1 MRNAVRAIFDM
12 RRSIQS
18 MQITILNARY
28 VMNQCVKSI
37 RQSRSYLS
45 LVASIRRISS
55 YQHLWIKCADYLTS
69 RSRHADHLLKL
80 DSTDTLLARAPQGLT
95 PRLKGA
101 SRWVAKVL
109 VGALCLSGTQSA
121 EAQLDAT
128 KSIKALADYQLT
140 DKQYKCHNQIIYR
153 ESTWKIDA
161 VNGSHHGYYQIRS
174 KHIKGKPYDYQF
186 WMYWYYVAYRY
197 GITKYDEPNY
207 CKALHHLKTKGWQ

>member
-1 MRNAVRAIFDM
+1 
-12 RRSIQS
+12 

-37 RQSRSYLS
+37 RQYRSYLNQ
-45 LVASIRRISS
+45 VASTLRISN
-55 YQHLWIKCADYLTS
+55 YQHLWIKCADYFTS

-80 DSTDTLLARAPQGLT
+80 DWSAKLLARAHQGLT

-128 KSIKALADYQLT
+128 KSLKALANKQLT
-140 DKQYKCHNQIIYR
+140 DKQYKCHNEIVFR

-174 KHIKGKPYDYQF
+174 KYVKGKPYDWQF
-186 WMYWYYVAYRY
+186 FAYWYYVSKRY

-207 CKALHHLKTKGWQ
+207 CNALHHLKTKGWQ

>member
-1 MRNAVRAIFDM
+1 MKITWLNAVYAT
-12 RRSIQS
+12 SK
-18 MQITILNARY
+18 
-28 VMNQCVKSI
+28 CVKSI

-45 LVASIRRISS
+45 LVVSIRQTSS
-55 YQHLWIKCADYLTS
+55 YQQLWIKCADYLTS

-80 DSTDTLLARAPQGLT
+80 DSSDKLLARAHQGLT

-128 KSIKALADYQLT
+128 KSLKSLADYQLT
-140 DKQYKCHNQIIYR
+140 IKQYKCHNEIIYR
-153 ESTWKIDA
+153 ESRWKIDA
-161 VNGSHHGYYQIRS
+161 VNGSHHGYYQMRN
-174 KHIKGKPYDYQF
+174 KHIKGKAYDYQF
-186 WMYWYYVAYRY
+186 WMYWYYVAKRY

-207 CKALHHLKTKGWQ
+207 CNALHHLKTKGWQ